1 MYLRNKNILV
11 TGACGTVGAELVRQL
26 LTPQHDISRIIGI
39 DNNESG
45 LFFLEQKYIH
55 DRRTTFFLADI
66 RDAQKLDRL
75 MRGVDIVFHTA
86 AFKHVVLCERSP
98 FEAVQTNIIGVQNI
112 ILTSDRNSV
121 EKVIFTSTDKAVNP
135 TSVMGTS
142 KLMGEKLMTAANSR
156 QFRGGTVFGP
166 KPRSYEIRMPKK
178 VRRLGLRMALSAR
191 FSEDNLR
198 VLDEFRMEEFRTRKF
213 VETMN
218 ALELSNALIVVPE
231 RDEKLEKSS
240 RNVPG
245 FKVITSAG
253 LNVYD
258 ILLHHKL
265 VILEP
270 CLGQLEERLLS

>member
-1 MYLRNKNILV
+1 MAKAEVINI
-11 TGACGTVGAELVRQL
+11 
-26 LTPQHDISRIIGI
+26 
-39 DNNESG
+39 NNEKVRE
-45 LFFLEQKYIH
+45 LELNDEIFGVKVRRDILHEIVRMQRANRRAGTACTKSRGEVRGSKAKPWRQKGTGRARAGH
-55 DRRTTFFLADI
+55 
-66 RDAQKLDRL
+66 K
-75 MRGVDIVFHTA
+75 
-86 AFKHVVLCERSP
+86 RSP
-98 FEAVQTNIIGVQNI
+98 LWRG
-112 ILTSDRNSV
+112 
-121 EKVIFTSTDKAVNP
+121 
-135 TSVMGTS
+135 
-142 KLMGEKLMTAANSR
+142 
-156 QFRGGTVFGP
+156 GGTVFGP

-218 ALELSNALIVVPE
+218 ALDLSNALIVVPE